1 LFFEPYK
8 IRYTKRRHVKWA
20 PDIELSSDISNEESR
35 TSNKEWS
42 SSLGF
47 GHGAMLTNVYRDYRE
62 EHGRVTLRR
71 IVERWVI
78 RMEVDKC
85 LMASS

>member
-1 LFFEPYK
+1 
-8 IRYTKRRHVKWA
+8 
-20 PDIELSSDISNEESR
+20 
-35 TSNKEWS
+35 
-42 SSLGF
+42 
-47 GHGAMLTNVYRDYRE
+47 MLTNVYRDYRE